1 MILNLTKINKRKT
14 SMLLFQIEESLVNF
28 ILEQTPQEEI
38 FPQKTVSNIVKRC
51 TDKNISVDKTNIESL
66 LEETYFDEIFS
77 FALEVTKNTSTHQ
90 YIQELMSLFKLYNI
104 FYIRNVVAHPSKP
117 FLNEYWYK
125 VAAIASSTLV
135 EIIGLNDIKA
145 SLISAESGQITDP
158 PDDWLIEITQS
169 IIPNN
174 LPNNFE
180 HSITGLVGRSTEEKD
195 LLKQLENLRNS
206 TIAITASGGIGK
218 TALVLDMLN
227 NLVFDPKTYNW
238 CHCIIYIDMKT
249 EKLTKDGIEKLIA
262 TETIEEIK
270 HNIIKITNNI
280 FNEFFTDIESIF
292 QTYSDKKVLLFIDNL
307 ETLIRDNQE
316 EFDEFNMSLPRD
328 WRLLVTSRI
337 SISSACVIPL
347 KKLNKKSANQLA
359 KIYTKKQGFELLG
372 EEEYLKI
379 LESCHYNPLAIRLS
393 LDLYLSGHALPSSIN
408 QSNNMIAEFS
418 FKNLVENLSE
428 NSIMIL
434 EALFTESNLDRIALC
449 ELLKLTID
457 DIVEGIN
464 ELSKT
469 SLISRRTENDL
480 EFFNLSSSI
489 RELLISS
496 PRNIEIRKNIQKQ
509 LMKAKEITKEL
520 ERSQF
525 QNGIDEFDTRFIP
538 TDINK
543 TLIVLL
549 QEFNSAMST
558 KKFDF
563 NLATEFYPKFKQYE
577 ELFNNEYMYHRTIGR
592 LLEALGKVS
601 DAIDAHK
608 MAINL
613 KPDDNLSKLLLA
625 KIYFYLQKEYLL
637 SENIYLK
644 IMSSTKLGQN
654 IKFAKTILNGYF
666 LSLLYQHKYEVVLEK
681 TINWKDSSHLI
692 LKGILGTYRASAWK
706 RKIESLHHT
715 QSIEYMEAI
724 ENAIEIYNDLFDLV
738 GYIDIACRQA
748 LKLFDEIERTV
759 GRPDYPNEKKRI
771 WLDFIEAHIIN
782 ISSNFGDKDE
792 NYFKDLVYK
801 LSLEGIENNQF
812 KDDKWN
818 QYTNKKF
825 SNLISEEHAIENG
838 FIIVNI
844 KNIPKVDDHKYSK
857 YIFGTD
863 GINDYFIHF
872 DYLDSKCWNDWI
884 ELSINTKLAIKFE
897 TEDNR
902 RKAIEVHIIEE

>member
-1 MILNLTKINKRKT
+1 MNLTKINKRKT
-14 SMLLFQIEESLVNF
+14 SMLLYQIEESLVNF

-66 LEETYFDEIFS
+66 LEATYFDEIFS

-227 NLVFDPKTYNW
+227 NLVFDPKTYIW
-238 CHCIIYIDMKT
+238 CHCIIFIDMKT
-249 EKLTKDGIEKLIA
+249 EKLTKDGIKKLIA

-270 HNIIKITNNI
+270 HNIIKTTNSI
-280 FNEFFTDIESIF
+280 FTESFTDIESIF
-292 QTYSDKKVLLFIDNL
+292 DKYSDKKILLFIDNL
-307 ETLIRDNQE
+307 ETLIRDNQK

-347 KKLNKKSANQLA
+347 NKLNKKSANQLA
-359 KIYTKKQGFELLG
+359 KIYTKKQGFELLK

-434 EALFTESNLDRIALC
+434 EALFTESNLDRISLC

-509 LMKAKEITKEL
+509 LIKAKEVTKEI
-520 ERSQF
+520 ERIQF
-525 QNGIDEFDTRFIP
+525 QNGIDELDTRFIP

-549 QEFNSAMST
+549 QEFNSSMSV

-563 NLATEFYPKFKQYE
+563 NLATEFYPKFKQFE

-601 DAIDAHK
+601 DAIDRYK
-608 MAINL
+608 IAISL
-613 KPDDNLSKLLLA
+613 KHDDNLSKFLLG

-637 SENIYLK
+637 SENIYFE
-644 IMSSTKLGQN
+644 IMSSIKLGQN

-681 TINWKDSSHLI
+681 TTNWKDSTHIILI
-692 LKGILGTYRASAWK
+692 GILGTYRASAWK

-715 QSIEYMEAI
+715 QRIEYIEAI
-724 ENAIEIYNDLFDLV
+724 DNAIEIYNDLFNLV
-738 GYIDIACRQA
+738 GYINIACRQA
-748 LKLFDEIERTV
+748 LKLFDEIERTI
-759 GRPDYPNEKKRI
+759 GRQEYPNEKKRI
-771 WLDFIEAHIIN
+771 WLTFIGIHLIN
-782 ISSNFGDKDE
+782 ISSNFRDTDE

-801 LSLEGIENNQF
+801 LSLGTIENNQF

-818 QYTNKKF
+818 QYANKKF
-825 SNLISEEHAIENG
+825 NNLISEEHAISNG

-844 KNIPKVDDHKYSK
+844 KNIPKLDDHKYSK

-863 GINDYFIHF
+863 GMNDYFIHF
-872 DYLDSKCWNDWI
+872 NYLDSRCWNDWI
-884 ELSINTKLAIKFE
+884 ELSINTKLAVKFE

>member
-1 MILNLTKINKRKT
+1 MNLTKINKRKT
-14 SMLLFQIEESLVNF
+14 SMLLYQIEESLVNF
-28 ILEQTPQEEI
+28 ILEQTPQEET

-66 LEETYFDEIFS
+66 LEATYFDEIFS
-77 FALEVTKNTSTHQ
+77 FALEVTKNTSTYQ

-270 HNIIKITNNI
+270 HNIIKTTNNI
-280 FNEFFTDIESIF
+280 FNESFTDIKSIF
-292 QTYSDKKVLLFIDNL
+292 QAYSNKKVLLFIDNL

-316 EFDEFNMSLPRD
+316 EFNEFNMLLPRD

-347 KKLNKKSANQLA
+347 KKLNKKSAHQLA

-372 EEEYLKI
+372 EEEYLNI
-379 LESCHYNPLAIRLS
+379 LEACHYNPLAIRLS

-525 QNGIDEFDTRFIP
+525 QNGIDELDTRFIP

-549 QEFNSAMST
+549 QEFNSVMSS

-592 LLEALGKVS
+592 LLEALGKVP

-608 MAINL
+608 MAISL
-613 KPDDNLSKLLLA
+613 KPDDNLSKFLLA

-644 IMSSTKLGQN
+644 IMSSIKLGQN
-654 IKFAKTILNGYF
+654 IRFAKTILNGYF

-681 TINWKDSSHLI
+681 TTNWEDSSHII

-706 RKIESLHHT
+706 RKIESLHYT
-715 QSIEYMEAI
+715 QTIEYMEAI
-724 ENAIEIYNDLFDLV
+724 ENAIKIYNDLFNLV

-759 GRPDYPNEKKRI
+759 GRSDYPDERKRI
-771 WLDFIEAHIIN
+771 WLDFIGTHIIN

-792 NYFKDLVYK
+792 NYFKDLVSK
-801 LSLEGIENNQF
+801 LSLEAIENNQF
-812 KDDKWN
+812 RDDKWN

-844 KNIPKVDDHKYSK
+844 KNIPKVDEHKYSK

-872 DYLDSKCWNDWI
+872 DYFYSKCWNDWI
-884 ELSINTKLAIKFE
+884 ELSINTKLAVKFE
-897 TEDNR
+897 TEDNG